1 MENEY
6 SAVHDPVIAG
16 VARGPAQVRTRVHVL
31 QLLQI
36 SFANHKA
43 FLFHRKCSQLESA
56 RRPPAAAA
64 VKTAPGVVATI
75 LHGHWRTKRLR
86 LSRQTIHQRATL

>member
-6 SAVHDPVIAG
+6 SAVHDPAIAG

-31 QLLQI
+31 QRLQI

-56 RRPPAAAA
+56 KRPPAAAA
-64 VKTAPGVVATI
+64 VKMALEVVAII
-75 LHGHWRTKRLR
+75 LHGH
-86 LSRQTIHQRATL
+86 